1 VRGLDGRIVVVT
13 RARGQH
19 QELAGL
25 LEAEGAVPLLF
36 PTIAFRPARDL
47 TALDAALRDVH
58 HYDWLVFTSANAVSH
73 VWDRFAA
80 LGGAT
85 MPPTVRIAAVGPA
98 TARALAERGSPVS
111 AVPDAH
117 RGSALAG
124 ALGDLAGRRVLLPR
138 ADIGRDETLDALRAA
153 GAEVVAVTAYHTV
166 PAEPDAAGLA
176 ALRSGVDAVTFT
188 SPSTVHNFVALLS
201 DEAALLLR
209 RTTVACIG
217 PTTADAV
224 TALGLAPPLM
234 APTATASSLVAALAG
249 HFRRAAPA
257 GRPA

>member
-1 VRGLDGRIVVVT
+1 MKGLDGRTVVVT

-47 TALDAALRDVH
+47 ATLDAALRDVH

-80 LGGAT
+80 LGVAI
-85 MPPTVRIAAVGPA
+85 PPTARLAAVGPA
-98 TARALAERGSPVS
+98 TARALAERGLPVS
-111 AVPDAH
+111 AIPDAH
-117 RGSALAG
+117 RGAAVAG
-124 ALGDLAGRRVLLPR
+124 ALGELAGRRVLLPR
-138 ADIGRDETLDALRAA
+138 ADIGREETLDALRAA

-188 SPSTVHNFVALLS
+188 SPSTVHHFVALLN
-201 DEAALLLR
+201 DEAAVLLR

-224 TALGLAPPLM
+224 TALGLTRPLM
-234 APTATASSLVAALAG
+234 APSASASGLVAALAG